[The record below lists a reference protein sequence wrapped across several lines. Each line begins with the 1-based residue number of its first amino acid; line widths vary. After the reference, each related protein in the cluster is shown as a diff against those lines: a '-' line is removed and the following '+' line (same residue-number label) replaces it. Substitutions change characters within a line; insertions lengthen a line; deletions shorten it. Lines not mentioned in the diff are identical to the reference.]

1 MEKISKILGV
11 GDDMTDNINR
21 KQEILEKYREAGR
34 ILKVVRAEAVELI
47 RVGNSLLKVAEFVE
61 NRTIELGGRP
71 AFPCN
76 ISRNEEAAHA
86 TPKAGDS
93 DVFGKDMVKLDL
105 GVHVDG
111 YIADSAVTVDLSGN
125 PDLLKAAE
133 EALAAAI
140 DLARPGITTGKI
152 GAVIEDSIRSY
163 GLSPITNLTGHG
175 LSNYEAHEEPNV
187 PNKRVDGGVIL
198 REGDVFA
205 IEPYATDG
213 AGLIHEDGSWAEIYS
228 LKIKKPVRLPAVRNV
243 LKQVEEY
250 RKLPF
255 AKRWLESDKLDFA
268 LIQLE
273 KAEIFHS
280 YPVLIESAGGL
291 VAQAEHTIVI
301 TQDGCEVTTK

>member
-1 MEKISKILGV
+1 MWGIDI
-11 GDDMTDNINR
+11 TDNINC

-34 ILKVVRAEAVELI
+34 ILKIVRAEAVEMI
-47 RVGNSLLKVAEFVE
+47 KVGNSLLKVAEFVE

-93 DVFGKDMVKLDL
+93 EVFGKDMVKLDL

-140 DLARPGITTGKI
+140 DLARPGTTTGKI
-152 GAVIEDSIRSY
+152 GAAIEDSIRSY
-163 GLSPITNLTGHG
+163 DLRPITNLSGHG
-175 LSNYEAHEEPNV
+175 LSQFDAHDDPTV
-187 PNKRVDGGVIL
+187 PNKRVEGGMVL
-198 REGDVFA
+198 KEGDVFA
-205 IEPYATDG
+205 IEPFATDG
-213 AGLIHEDGSWAEIYS
+213 KGLIHEDGNWAEIYS
-228 LKIKKPVRLPAVRNV
+228 LKRKKPVRMPVVRNV
-243 LKQVEEY
+243 LKQVEVY
-250 RKLPF
+250 RELPF

-273 KAEIFHS
+273 KAEIFNS

-291 VAQAEHTIVI
+291 VAQAEHTIII

>member
-1 MEKISKILGV
+1 
-11 GDDMTDNINR
+11 MTDNVNN

-34 ILKVVRAEAVELI
+34 ILKIVRAEAVEMI

-76 ISRNEEAAHA
+76 ISRNDEAAHA

-125 PDLLKAAE
+125 PDILKAAE

-152 GAVIEDSIRSY
+152 GAAIEDSIRSY
-163 GLSPITNLTGHG
+163 GLNPITNLTGHG
-175 LSNYEAHEEPNV
+175 LSQYEAHDEPPV
-187 PNKRVDGGVIL
+187 PNKHVEGGVIL
-198 REGDVFA
+198 KEGDVFA
-205 IEPYATDG
+205 IEPFATDG
-213 AGLIHEDGSWAEIYS
+213 AGLIHEGGSWAEIYS
-228 LKIKKPVRLPAVRNV
+228 LIRKKPVRMPAVRNV

-250 RKLPF
+250 RELPF
-255 AKRWLESDKLDFA
+255 AKRWLESDKLEFA

-273 KAEIFHS
+273 KAGILHS
-280 YPVLIESAGGL
+280 YPVLLESAGGL
-291 VAQAEHTIVI
+291 VAQAEHTIII

>member
-1 MEKISKILGV
+1 
-11 GDDMTDNINR
+11 MTDNVHN
-21 KQEILEKYREAGR
+21 KQEILEKYRDAGR
-34 ILKVVRAEAVELI
+34 ILKIVRDEAVEMI
-47 RVGNSLLKVAEFVE
+47 RIGNTLLQVAEFVE

-76 ISRNEEAAHA
+76 ISRNQEAAHA
-86 TPKAGDS
+86 TPKAGDI

-125 PDLLKAAE
+125 SDILKASE

-140 DLARPGITTGKI
+140 DLARPGISTGAL
-152 GAVIEDSIRSY
+152 GTAIENSIRSY
-163 GLSPITNLTGHG
+163 GLNPIMNLTGHG
-175 LSNYEAHEEPNV
+175 LSKFEAHDDPSIPNRHV
-187 PNKRVDGGVIL
+187 EGGAIL
-198 REGDVFA
+198 KEGDVLA
-205 IEPYATDG
+205 IEPFATNG
-213 AGLIHEDGSWAEIYS
+213 AGYVHDGSWAEIYS
-228 LKIKKPVRLPAVRNV
+228 VVRKKPVRMPVVRNV

-255 AKRWLESDKLDFA
+255 AKRWLESDKLEFA

-273 KAEIFHS
+273 KAGILHA
-280 YPVLIESAGGL
+280 YPVLLESAGGL
-291 VAQAEHTIVI
+291 VSQAEHTIII

>member
-1 MEKISKILGV
+1 
-11 GDDMTDNINR
+11 MTDNVTN
-21 KQEILEKYREAGR
+21 KQEILEKYREAGS
-34 ILKVVRAEAVELI
+34 ILKIVRTEAVEMVK
-47 RVGNSLLKVAEFVE
+47 VGNSLLKVAEFVE

-93 DVFGKDMVKLDL
+93 DIFGKDMVKLDL

-125 PDLLKAAE
+125 SDIVKAAE

-152 GAVIEDSIRSY
+152 GAAIENSIRSY
-163 GLSPITNLTGHG
+163 GLNPIVNLTGHG
-175 LSNYEAHEEPNV
+175 LSRYEAHDNPSV
-187 PNKRVDGGVIL
+187 PNRHMEGGVIL
-198 REGDVFA
+198 KEGDVLA
-205 IEPYATDG
+205 IEPFATNG
-213 AGLIHEDGSWAEIYS
+213 AGIVHDGSWAEIYS
-228 LKIKKPVRLPAVRNV
+228 LIRKKPVRMPVVRNV

-250 RKLPF
+250 KELPF
-255 AKRWLESDKLDFA
+255 AKRWLESDKLEFA

-273 KAEIFHS
+273 KAGILHA
-280 YPVLIESAGGL
+280 YPVLLESAGGL
-291 VAQAEHTIVI
+291 VAQAEHTIII
-301 TQDGCEVTTK
+301 TKDGCEVTTK